1 MKWIKLLIIVISL
14 SLPIHSYACWDDD
27 MDDDDEGWLFD
38 NSFYFELDD
47 DDDSSYS
54 DDDGF
59 YFYDDDETT
68 DSNDDDDSWYENISW
83 DDDSSYSD
91 NDGFYFY
98 DDETT
103 DSNDDDDNYSD
114 TLDDDDSNDDWG
126 NDWNDDW
133 GNDNS
138 DDDWGNDNSDD
149 DWSDDNSDDD
159 WSDDNSDD
167 DWNDDNSDDESNS
180 SENSWNN
187 GSNVNQKYYVP
198 VLGEV
203 CLRNNLPNNWP
214 AQDKNNNCVS
224 FVLEYAFNYLNNTI
238 DERYSAMHHAYEMIF
253 EELYGVDLA
262 TYGLRQPQMLPFFQ
276 NCGFSV
282 RNIEYE
288 DVASCIN
295 NGIPVVG
302 TLKRSA
308 EWAHECF
315 VIGYIK
321 GQDKLIIVNPC
332 QGKIE
337 KVDKYDFYGNTFFR
351 LTK

>member
-27 MDDDDEGWLFD
+27 MD
-38 NSFYFELDD
+38 
-47 DDDSSYS
+47 
-54 DDDGF
+54 
-59 YFYDDDETT
+59 
-68 DSNDDDDSWYENISW
+68 
-83 DDDSSYSD
+83 
-91 NDGFYFY
+91 
-98 DDETT
+98 
-103 DSNDDDDNYSD
+103 
-114 TLDDDDSNDDWG
+114 
-126 NDWNDDW
+126 
-133 GNDNS
+133 
-138 DDDWGNDNSDD
+138 
-149 DWSDDNSDDD
+149 
-159 WSDDNSDD
+159 
-167 DWNDDNSDDESNS
+167 DDNSDDESNS

-337 KVDKYDFYGNTFFR
+337 KVDKYDFYGNKIKYEEITFY
-351 LTK
+351 LNAYQHSQ

>member
-38 NSFYFELDD
+38 DSFYFELDD

-103 DSNDDDDNYSD
+103 DSNDDDDNSSD

-138 DDDWGNDNSDD
+138 DDDWSDDWNDDWGNDNSDD
-149 DWSDDNSDDD
+149 DWS
-159 WSDDNSDD
+159 D

>member
-133 GNDNS
+133 GN
-138 DDDWGNDNSDD
+138 
-149 DWSDDNSDDD
+149 DNSDDD

>member
-27 MDDDDEGWLFD
+27 MDDDMSWLFD
-38 NSFYFELDD
+38 DSFYFELDD

-59 YFYDDDETT
+59 YFYDDETT
-68 DSNDDDDSWYENISW
+68 DSN
-83 DDDSSYSD
+83 
-91 NDGFYFY
+91 
-98 DDETT
+98 
-103 DSNDDDDNYSD
+103 NDDDNSSD

-138 DDDWGNDNSDD
+138 DDDWN
-149 DWSDDNSDDD
+149 
-159 WSDDNSDD
+159 D

-238 DERYSAMHHAYEMIF
+238 DEKYSAMHHAYEMIF

>member
-14 SLPIHSYACWDDD
+14 ALPIHSYACWDDD

-133 GNDNS
+133 GNDWN
-138 DDDWGNDNSDD
+138 DDWGNDNSDD

>member
-126 NDWNDDW
+126 NDWN
-133 GNDNS
+133 
-138 DDDWGNDNSDD
+138 DDWGNDNSDD

>member
-133 GNDNS
+133 GNDWN
-138 DDDWGNDNSDD
+138 DDWGNDNSDD

>member
-133 GNDNS
+133 GNDWN
-138 DDDWGNDNSDD
+138 DDWGN
-149 DWSDDNSDDD
+149 DNSDDD

>member
-27 MDDDDEGWLFD
+27 MDDNMDWLFD
-38 NSFYFELDD
+38 NPFYFELDD
-47 DDDSSYS
+47 DDSSYS
-54 DDDGF
+54 NDEGITF
-59 YFYDDDETT
+59 NDDDETT
-68 DSNDDDDSWYENISW
+68 DSNDDDDSWYDNIPW
-83 DDDSSYSD
+83 DDDNCGDDNSD
-91 NDGFYFY
+91 YTWDEGNP
-98 DDETT
+98 DDACG
-103 DSNDDDDNYSD
+103 DSNIDDTWDDSSTDIWGDDYLDDNWGNNDSD
-114 TLDDDDSNDDWG
+114 DDWG
-126 NDWNDDW
+126 NNS
-133 GNDNS
+133 S
-138 DDDWGNDNSDD
+138 DDDWGNDYSDD
-149 DWSDDNSDDD
+149 DWDDD
-159 WSDDNSDD
+159 Y
-167 DWNDDNSDDESNS
+167 SNS
-180 SENSWNN
+180 GGSSWNN
-187 GSNVNQKYYVP
+187 SSNENKKYYAP
-198 VLGEV
+198 ILGEV

-224 FVLEYAFNYLNNTI
+224 FVLEYAFNYLNNTV

-288 DVASCIN
+288 DVSSCIN

-315 VIGYIK
+315 IIGYIK
-321 GQDKLIIVNPC
+321 GQDKLIIVNPW

-337 KVDKYDFYGNTFFR
+337 KVDKYDFYGNTFYR

>member
-1 MKWIKLLIIVISL
+1 MKWIKLLTIVISL

-27 MDDDDEGWLFD
+27 MDDDMSWLFD
-38 NSFYFELDD
+38 DSFYFELDD

-103 DSNDDDDNYSD
+103 DSNDDDDNSSD

-138 DDDWGNDNSDD
+138 DDDWSD
-149 DWSDDNSDDD
+149 DWSDDWN
-159 WSDDNSDD
+159 D

>member
-1 MKWIKLLIIVISL
+1 M
-14 SLPIHSYACWDDD
+14 
-27 MDDDDEGWLFD
+27 
-38 NSFYFELDD
+38 
-47 DDDSSYS
+47 
-54 DDDGF
+54 
-59 YFYDDDETT
+59 
-68 DSNDDDDSWYENISW
+68 
-83 DDDSSYSD
+83 
-91 NDGFYFY
+91 
-98 DDETT
+98 
-103 DSNDDDDNYSD
+103 
-114 TLDDDDSNDDWG
+114 
-126 NDWNDDW
+126 
-133 GNDNS
+133 
-138 DDDWGNDNSDD
+138 
-149 DWSDDNSDDD
+149 
-159 WSDDNSDD
+159 
-167 DWNDDNSDDESNS
+167 
-180 SENSWNN
+180 
-187 GSNVNQKYYVP
+187 P

-238 DERYSAMHHAYEMIF
+238 DEKYSAMHHAYEMIF

>member
-27 MDDDDEGWLFD
+27 MDDDMSWLFD
-38 NSFYFELDD
+38 DSFYFELDD

-103 DSNDDDDNYSD
+103 DSNDDDDNSSD

-126 NDWNDDW
+126 ND
-133 GNDNS
+133 
-138 DDDWGNDNSDD
+138 NSDD
-149 DWSDDNSDDD
+149 DWSDDWNDD
-159 WSDDNSDD
+159 WSDDWND

-288 DVASCIN
+288 DIASCIN

>member
-38 NSFYFELDD
+38 DSFYFELDD

-68 DSNDDDDSWYENISW
+68 DSNDDDDNS
-83 DDDSSYSD
+83 
-91 NDGFYFY
+91 
-98 DDETT
+98 
-103 DSNDDDDNYSD
+103 SD

-138 DDDWGNDNSDD
+138 DDDWS
-149 DWSDDNSDDD
+149 
-159 WSDDNSDD
+159 D

>member
-1 MKWIKLLIIVISL
+1 MKWIKLLIIIISL
-14 SLPIHSYACWDDD
+14 LLPIHSYACWDDD
-27 MDDDDEGWLFD
+27 MDDDMSWLFD
-38 NSFYFELDD
+38 DSFYFELDD

-59 YFYDDDETT
+59 YFYDNDETT

-103 DSNDDDDNYSD
+103 DSNDDDDNSSD
-114 TLDDDDSNDDWG
+114 TLDDDDSNDDFG

-138 DDDWGNDNSDD
+138 DDDWSD
-149 DWSDDNSDDD
+149 DWSDDWN
-159 WSDDNSDD
+159 D